1 VIRYVVDASVVI
13 KWFLPEIYAEAAG
26 FLQNSV
32 CQLHAPAFFV
42 LEVGNVLCKKIRRQE
57 LIKEEGE
64 AILEELSHLPVQKH
78 PDHRLFRPAY
88 TLASQTHRS
97 LYDCLYLALAETIE
111 GQMVTADPKF
121 YTAIAKGP
129 YGQRVLWVEDLVMPT

>member
-1 VIRYVVDASVVI
+1 MIRYVVDASVVI

-26 FLQNSV
+26 CLQNSV

-111 GQMVTADPKF
+111 GQMVTADRKF